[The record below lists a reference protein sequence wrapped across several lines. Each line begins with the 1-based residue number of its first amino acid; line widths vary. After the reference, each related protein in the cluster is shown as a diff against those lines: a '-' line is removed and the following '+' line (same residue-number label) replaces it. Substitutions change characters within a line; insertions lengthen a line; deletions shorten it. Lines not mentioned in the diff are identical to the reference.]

1 VLALVECFIVN
12 VLYVLLALVAE
23 IFAGSQMAIDNGE
36 IGGVNLKEQQ
46 DSSLV
51 SKTILKAGL
60 DLQPLIVAHSL
71 LQRLVHEDQGGDSH
85 HMTAGEIDEIF
96 VAIVKMFLQN
106 ISPSFDGGVVVFDQ
120 YVIGI

>member
-1 VLALVECFIVN
+1 MN

-36 IGGVNLKEQQ
+36 IGGVYLKEQQ

-51 SKTILKAGL
+51 SKTILEAGL

-85 HMTAGEIDEIF
+85 HMTTGKIDKIF
-96 VAIVKMFLQN
+96 VAVFKMFLQN
-106 ISPSFDGGVVVFDQ
+106 ISPSFDRGVVVFDQ
-120 YVIGI
+120 YVIGV